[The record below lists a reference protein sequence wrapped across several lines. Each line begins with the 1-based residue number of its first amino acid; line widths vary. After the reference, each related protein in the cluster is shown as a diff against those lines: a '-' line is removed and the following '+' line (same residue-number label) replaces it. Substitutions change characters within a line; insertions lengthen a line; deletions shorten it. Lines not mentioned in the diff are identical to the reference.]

1 MTNDMKQKKYQH
13 QKPEVKVIPLNEIPT
28 LARVSCA
35 FKSDKFKKRRA
46 CYFGDVTLD
55 DKVIRQGEYL
65 LIQNENIHKNRKVV
79 YERVPRGD
87 R

>member
-1 MTNDMKQKKYQH
+1 MTNDMKQTKYQH
-13 QKPEVKVIPLNEIPT
+13 QKKEVTVVPLNEIPT
-28 LARVSCA
+28 LARIKCP
-35 FKSDKFKKRRA
+35 FKSDKVKARRA
-46 CYFGDVTLD
+46 YYFGDVTLD

-65 LIQNENIHKNRKVV
+65 LIQNENIHKNRTVV